1 MFSGLREL
9 RSSEAIRGIKKIKK
23 DASVKS
29 QKVFLPA
36 GKALRPWTRK
46 NRAFLATGTRIVY
59 NKATY
64 HIV

>member
-29 QKVFLPA
+29 QKVFLLA

-46 NRAFLATGTRIVY
+46 NMRKEQFT
-59 NKATY
+59 K
-64 HIV
+64 